1 MFGRP
6 LVAVSGTGRGMQ
18 EMMAVSRCLG
28 PGQRR
33 QSGRRWGLVQGGEK
47 LLDPGHVHRQS

>member
-6 LVAVSGTGRGMQ
+6 LVAVSGTGRGMR